1 MKKLKRILSI
11 KLRLFMVVD
20 SCQPP
25 YRILLITG
33 QKIFAK
39 NSVLNRN
46 YFFNLKSLKVIS

>member
-11 KLRLFMVVD
+11 KLHLFMVVD

-33 QKIFAK
+33 QKIFVK
-39 NSVLNRN
+39 NNVLNRN
-46 YFFNLKSLKVIS
+46 DFFNLKSLKVIS